1 MRSSRSLCL
10 AAIVLAAGT
19 LWSPSITRAADTPT
33 MLVTGAQGDAAKGVE
48 ALNRFKEAWDK
59 IQAVNYTMRVTPLGT
74 LATTT
79 PMYESNVKMSRA
91 DAGGWR
97 VDLRGSAKGG
107 ADPDAASDYEI
118 AYDGATARAARHSE
132 KVIFERDIEE
142 SSDLLAFLTAN
153 GARQAILWELI
164 DRQKPFDDAQG
175 PVHQGQREID
185 GVMCDVVFIPAPAP
199 DAQDGD
205 PAPIAK
211 TFATRLFIATTD
223 ALPRRLE
230 RVEIDDKGAEIARI
244 AHVRDWKL
252 DSKATAG
259 IYTMSVPDGYRVRI
273 QKAARRQA
281 KADPNQGGGGR
292 GGLLAAGTPAPDW
305 TLKDGDGKSHSLK
318 DYKGKVVLIDFWA
331 TWCGPCVAMM
341 PAIGRIHEK
350 YADQG
355 VEVVGIHC
363 WASNDAPEPVDFFKK
378 KGHTYQLL
386 LDGDSVATAYNVTG
400 IPTFYL
406 IGPDGK
412 VRFAASGGGGG
423 MEATLRKKIEEIL
436 SEPGQN

>member
-1 MRSSRSLCL
+1 MRSSRSLCI
-10 AAIVLAAGT
+10 AIVLAAGC
-19 LWSPSITRAADTPT
+19 LWSPSTANAADTPT
-33 MLVTGAQGDAAKGVE
+33 MLVTGAQGDAAKATE
-48 ALNRFKEAWDK
+48 ALDRFKKAWDELR
-59 IQAVNYTMRVTPLGT
+59 AVNYSLRVTPMAA

-79 PMYESNVKMSRA
+79 PVYDSNVKMSRA

-97 VDLRGSAKGG
+97 VDLRGNAKGG
-107 ADPDAASDYEI
+107 ADPDATSDFEI
-118 AYDGATARAARHSE
+118 AYDGATARAVRHSE

-142 SSDLLAFLTAN
+142 ADDLLAFLTAN

-175 PVHQGQREID
+175 AVHQGQHEVD
-185 GVMCDVVFIPAPAP
+185 GVMCDVVYIPAPAP
-199 DAQDGD
+199 AGEEGD
-205 PAPIAK
+205 PPPIAK

-223 ALPRRLE
+223 ALPRRVE
-230 RVEIDDKGAEIARI
+230 RVETDDKGNQIARI
-244 AHVRDWKL
+244 AEVRDWKL
-252 DSKATAG
+252 DEKSVAG
-259 IYTMSVPDGYRVRI
+259 IYSISTPDGYRVRI
-273 QKAARRQA
+273 QKAARRQP

-292 GGLLAAGTPAPDW
+292 GGLLAAGTQAPDW

-341 PAIGRIHEK
+341 PAIERIHEK

-355 VEVVGIHC
+355 VKVVGIHC

-378 KGHTYQLL
+378 KGHSYQLL
-386 LDGDSVATAYNVTG
+386 LDGDSAATAYHVTG

-406 IGPDGK
+406 IGPDGT
-412 VRFAASGGGGG
+412 VRFAGSGGGGG

>member
-1 MRSSRSLCL
+1 MRSSRSLCVAAMIL
-10 AAIVLAAGT
+10 ASAWVYAPSVAHAA
-19 LWSPSITRAADTPT
+19 SSPT
-33 MLVTGAQGDAAKGVE
+33 MLVTGAQGDATKGTE
-48 ALNRFKEAWDK
+48 ALDRFKKAWDELR
-59 IQAVNYTMRVTPLGT
+59 AVNYTLHVTPLGT

-79 PMYESNVKMSRA
+79 PGYDSTVKMTRA

-107 ADPDAASDYEI
+107 ADPDATSEFEI
-118 AYDGATARAARHSE
+118 AYDGATARSARHSE

-142 SSDLLAFLTAN
+142 AGDLMAFLTAN

-175 PVHQGQREID
+175 AVHQGQREVD
-185 GVMCDVVFIPAPAP
+185 GVMCDVVYIPAPAP
-199 DAQDGD
+199 KGEEGD

-211 TFATRLFIATTD
+211 SFATRLFIATSD
-223 ALPRRLE
+223 GLPRRLE
-230 RVEIDDKGAEIARI
+230 RVEIDDKGNEVARI
-244 AHVRDWKL
+244 VEVREWKL
-252 DSKATAG
+252 DEKAIAG
-259 IYTMSVPDGYRVRI
+259 IYSMSTPDGYRVRI
-273 QKAARRQA
+273 QKAARRQP
-281 KADPNQGGGGR
+281 KADPNAGTGR
-292 GGLLAAGTPAPDW
+292 AGLLAAGTQAPDW
-305 TLKDGDGKSHSLK
+305 TLKDGDGKSYSLK
-318 DYKGKVVLIDFWA
+318 DFKGKVVLIDFWA
-331 TWCGPCVAMM
+331 TWCGPCVMMM
-341 PAIGRIHEK
+341 PAIERIHEK

-355 VEVVGIHC
+355 VKVVGIHC
-363 WASNDAPEPVDFFKK
+363 WANNAAPEPVDFFKK

-386 LDGDSVATAYNVTG
+386 LKGDSVAAAYQVTG

-412 VRFAASGGGGG
+412 VRFAGSGGGGG